1 MKDKKMI
8 KLQKDAVE
16 VCVQMSKNLHQFVEL
31 QNRLQE
37 IFDRVDAYE
46 RVVKAGQAVLDAEV
60 GGRQEDSVKAIQDLD
75 DAIGFFDE
83 DENEDKSK
91 SKRKK

>member
-8 KLQKDAVE
+8 KLQKDVVE

-60 GGRQEDSVKAIQDLD
+60 GGSHEDSVKAIQDLD

-83 DENEDKSK
+83 D
-91 SKRKK
+91 KK